1 MGGMAATLFLG
12 GWHGPILPGPIWFMI
27 KVFAMLFFFVWLRA
41 TFPRFRYDQLMKFGW
56 KVLFPLSIVNILI
69 TPFIMKL
76 FGR

>member
-1 MGGMAATLFLG
+1 
-12 GWHGPILPGPIWFMI
+12 MI